1 MQPWSKITHYASFDW
16 AHDHHEAVI
25 VNRSGKIVAD
35 FQIEH
40 TAQGWQ
46 HWREQV
52 AALGPGLAAS
62 VETSQGFVVDQ
73 LLESG
78 VAVYPISTMSAK
90 AYRQRKVPSGNKTDH
105 VDAWSLADA
114 LRVDG
119 HGWKALAKEDPLVA
133 ELRLLCRDEVA
144 LIEERTA
151 LINQLQSAL
160 REYYPA
166 ALEAFEDWTL
176 PSAWAFLEAFP
187 TPQALICGRSRNCS
201 ATRISARPCAI
212 PMSAMNRHGRRRKRS
227 VTLWS
232 ENAAAGTTHPAHNN
246 EYYCNLQPTSD
257 RRLRKCVNSRPVR
270 WLQAPFA
277 R

>member
-1 MQPWSKITHYASFDW
+1 MQSWSEITHYAGFDW
-16 AHDHHEAVI
+16 ATHHHDVVI
-25 VNRSGKIVAD
+25 VNRTGKIVAD

-40 TAQGWQ
+40 TAEGWQ
-46 HWREQV
+46 RWREQV
-52 AALGPGLAAS
+52 AALGSGVAAC
-62 VETSQGFVVDQ
+62 VETSQGFVVEQ

-78 VAVYPISTMSAK
+78 VALYPISTTSAK

-133 ELRLLCRDEVA
+133 ELRLLGRDEVA

-166 ALEAFEDWTL
+166 ALEAL
-176 PSAWAFLEAFP
+176 FP
-187 TPQALICGRSRNCS
+187 
-201 ATRISARPCAI
+201 
-212 PMSAMNRHGRRRKRS
+212 
-227 VTLWS
+227 
-232 ENAAAGTTHPAHNN
+232 
-246 EYYCNLQPTSD
+246 
-257 RRLRKCVNSRPVR
+257 
-270 WLQAPFA
+270 
-277 R
+277 

>member
-1 MQPWSKITHYASFDW
+1 MQSWSEITHYAGFDW
-16 AHDHHEAVI
+16 ATDHHDVVI
-25 VNRSGKIVAD
+25 VNRTGNIVAD

-40 TAQGWQ
+40 TAEGWQ
-46 HWREQV
+46 RWREQV
-52 AALGPGLAAS
+52 AALGSGVAAC
-62 VETSQGFVVDQ
+62 VETSQGFVVEQ

-78 VAVYPISTMSAK
+78 VALYPISTTSAK

-176 PSAWAFLEAFP
+176 PSAWAFVEAFP
-187 TPQALICGRSRNCS
+187 SPQALVS
-201 ATRISARPCAI
+201 AGKRKWEKFLHTQHLARPQTYQ
-212 PMSAMNRHGRRRKRS
+212 KRM
-227 VTLWS
+227 
-232 ENAAAGTTHPAHNN
+232 EI
-246 EYYCNLQPTSD
+246 
-257 RRLRKCVNSRPVR
+257 
-270 WLQAPFA
+270 FA
-277 R
+277 RAAEFVSGQALTRAKSRLAFARVRMLRVLQSQIG